1 MGGVMLVKNWMKR
14 NPITVEPEMGVKS
27 AFSLLKK
34 HGIRQLPVVKDG
46 VLVGIV
52 TDRDLRKPELA
63 VPSLWDESYRIEDS
77 FRVGDIMNMEVIT
90 VTEDT
95 PIEEAASLLLKHKI
109 NGLPVIS
116 RAGRLSG
123 IITTSDILGAF
134 LRLYKHEKT
143 P

>member
-1 MGGVMLVKNWMKR
+1 MLVKNWMKR

>member
-1 MGGVMLVKNWMKR
+1 
-14 NPITVEPEMGVKS
+14 MGVKS

-52 TDRDLRKPELA
+52 TDRDLRKPEPA

-116 RAGRLSG
+116 RAGKLSG